1 MFAHTSRLPLDLM
14 TTSYIRALAAS
25 ALLIAAA
32 GTANAQT
39 AAPSGAPASAA
50 STPWASVPAG
60 VYKLDI
66 TLPDQVMP
74 ATITI
79 KDSSGVAAAT
89 FQAGED
95 PEGHPVKIT
104 VKSAELYVNGDAPKG
119 PFEIVLLHQG
129 PEITGRWSYAGDTGK
144 LTGKIVPDGA
154 K

>member
-1 MFAHTSRLPLDLM
+1 M

-39 AAPSGAPASAA
+39 AAPSNAPASAA
-50 STPWASVPAG
+50 STPWASVPTG

-89 FQAGED
+89 FQAAED

-119 PFEIVLLHQG
+119 PFEIVLQHQG
-129 PEITGRWSYAGDTGK
+129 PEVTGRWSYAGDTGK

>member
-1 MFAHTSRLPLDLM
+1 MFAQTSRLPLDLM

-39 AAPSGAPASAA
+39 AAPSSAPASAT
-50 STPWASVPAG
+50 STPWASMPAG

-66 TLPDQVMP
+66 ALPDQVMP
-74 ATITI
+74 ATVTI

-119 PFEIVLLHQG
+119 PFEIVMLHQG

>member
-1 MFAHTSRLPLDLM
+1 M
-14 TTSYIRALAAS
+14 TTSFIRALAAS

-32 GTANAQT
+32 GTAKAQATTQSGT
-39 AAPSGAPASAA
+39 AASAV
-50 STPWASVPAG
+50 STPWAAVPVG

-89 FQAGED
+89 FQ
-95 PEGHPVKIT
+95 PESDQDAHPVKIT
-104 VKSAELYVNGDAPKG
+104 VKSAELYVNGEAPKG
-119 PFEIVLLHQG
+119 PFEIVLQHQG
-129 PEITGRWSYAGDTGK
+129 PEITGRWSYGGDTGK
-144 LTGKIVPDGA
+144 LTGKIQPDIS